1 MKSKLLFEEKL
12 SCHGLE
18 EMLLLSELNAK
29 EGGFL
34 VNNEVK
40 IIAEVDVLQVIGKLD
55 VSENT
60 QPRKG

>member
-55 VSENT
+55 VSEES